1 MALFSLTDI
10 KINNIPDGFVS
21 DRLVGSQYDYN
32 TYKYPIDLG
41 SPDKAHYMVIHIN
54 EQRKTQFPSQV
65 ASDTPS
71 VIENQQ
77 TFGAK
82 TGLENVTGAIRRISG
97 LAQETFNLPQSVTLT
112 QNNDVRTIRRTTDTI
127 ALYMPDTLNFTYN
140 QQYSS
145 TNIQGVAAVGS
156 AAVDALKQYQKGGI
170 SGVIENIGSFLGR
183 TAATKIFGEGT
194 GAAIAQNLTGL
205 AVNPQLELIYSSPEF
220 RQFRFDFIFYP
231 RSTQEAKEVQK
242 IISRLRFHQAPEIK
256 QGTGAFFLVPPSE
269 FDIKFYYNGRENL
282 NVPKISTCVLTT
294 IDTDYAPNGWASYER
309 PGEFDPSLGGTGM
322 PVAIRLSLGFQEVEF
337 MTKNNYNSMEKT
349 LAVSDL
355 NLEL

>member
-32 TYKYPIDLG
+32 THKYPIDLG

-65 ASDTPS
+65 ASDLPS
-71 VIENQQ
+71 VIQNQQ
-77 TFGAK
+77 TLGAK
-82 TGLENVTGAIRRISG
+82 TGLENINGALRSASNT
-97 LAQETFNLPQSVTLT
+97 LSQTLNLPQSLTLDK
-112 QNNDVRTIRRTTDTI
+112 NNDVRTIRRTTDTI

-140 QQYSS
+140 QEYST
-145 TNIQGVAAVGS
+145 TNIEGIAAVGA
-156 AAVDALKQYQKGGI
+156 AAVDAFKQYQRGNKSNI
-170 SGVIENIGSFLGR
+170 VENIGAFLGNK
-183 TAATKIFGEGT
+183 AATTILGQGT
-194 GAAIAQNLTGL
+194 GTAIAQNLTGL
-205 AVNPQLELIYSSPEF
+205 AVNPQLELIYSSPRF
-220 RQFRFDFIFYP
+220 RDFRFDFMFYP

-256 QGTGAFFLVPPSE
+256 EGFGAFFLVPPSE